1 MLLLMM
7 MMMVCGVGGVDDG
20 DVDGGDD
27 VVDDGGGDDDDGD
40 DVEGQD
46 GLWKREKDNSLDHP
60 RSGGLVGFVRLREAC
75 ASASE
80 CRLYR
85 LEDLKAFVG

>member
-1 MLLLMM
+1 MLLMM

-46 GLWKREKDNSLDHP
+46 GLWKREKDNSLDHNWVVRGAALYCYTGHVSWRDP
-60 RSGGLVGFVRLREAC
+60 RRAVGPTNFH
-75 ASASE
+75 
-80 CRLYR
+80 
-85 LEDLKAFVG
+85 